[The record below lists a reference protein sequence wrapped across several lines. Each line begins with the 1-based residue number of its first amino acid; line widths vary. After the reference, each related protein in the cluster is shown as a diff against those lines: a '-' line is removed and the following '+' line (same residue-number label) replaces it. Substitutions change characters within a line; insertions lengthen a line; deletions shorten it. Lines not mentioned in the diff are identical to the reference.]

1 MNDPLL
7 SVRQVF
13 AGYAGRDVLR
23 DISLDVHP
31 GAFLSV
37 IGPNGHGKSTLLKC
51 ISGLVRTGSGSIR
64 FSGDDVTGLAAPAM
78 AARGLVHVPQ
88 GDMLFADMTVHEN
101 LMMGAYLTS
110 DKAVVRRRLDEVH
123 TILPRLADRRR
134 QLARTLSGG
143 ERRMVAIGRG
153 LMAGGRLTMFDEPSL
168 GLAPVIIDQIYE
180 VMERLRASGRTIVLV
195 EENAMRAARQS
206 DRMCLLDNGAMVWQ
220 GNGEEFL
227 ARPEVIR
234 SYLGG

>member
-1 MNDPLL
+1 MSDPLL
-7 SVRQVF
+7 SVCHVF
-13 AGYAGRDVLR
+13 AGYTGRNVLR
-23 DISLDVHP
+23 DISLDVHK
-31 GAFLSV
+31 GAFVSV

-51 ISGLVRTGSGSIR
+51 ISGLLRTGSGTIR

-110 DKAVVRRRLDEVH
+110 DKAAVRQRLDEVNS
-123 TILPRLADRRR
+123 ILPRLADRRQ

-168 GLAPVIIDQIYE
+168 GLAPVIIDQIYD
-180 VMERLRASGRTIVLV
+180 VMTRLRESGRTIVLV

-206 DRMCLLDNGAMVWQ
+206 DRMYLLDNGAMAWQ

>member
-1 MNDPLL
+1 MSDPLL
-7 SVRQVF
+7 SVCQVF
-13 AGYAGRDVLR
+13 AGYTGRDVLR
-23 DISLDVHP
+23 DISLDVHE
-31 GAFLSV
+31 GAFVSV

-51 ISGLVRTGSGSIR
+51 ISGLLRTGGGSIR

-110 DKAVVRRRLDEVH
+110 DRAVVRRRLDEVH
-123 TILPRLADRRR
+123 AILPRLADRRQ

-168 GLAPVIIDQIYE
+168 GLAPVIMDQIYD
-180 VMERLRASGRTIVLV
+180 VMTRLRESGRTIVLV

-206 DRMCLLDNGAMVWQ
+206 DRMYLLDNGAMAWQ